1 MVDLQP
7 YYPCLFNQSIK
18 IFRWGRGSVGVCGEE
33 SREREGLEDVLIF
46 SLHLTSNRL
55 LIVPIIYKFDF
66 SPLKNLNI
74 INIPTT
80 KILLRIK
87 NGGLLPLNFFIFF
100 LEETLNCCHSEKLL
114 TQSSKV

>member
-1 MVDLQP
+1 MKWLTYNPIIHV
-7 YYPCLFNQSIK
+7 YSINQSK
-18 IFRWGRGSVGVCGEE
+18 FSVGVAAVCGEE

-80 KILLRIK
+80 KY
-87 NGGLLPLNFFIFF
+87 
-100 LEETLNCCHSEKLL
+100 H
-114 TQSSKV
+114 

>member
-80 KILLRIK
+80 KY
-87 NGGLLPLNFFIFF
+87 
-100 LEETLNCCHSEKLL
+100 H
-114 TQSSKV
+114 